1 MFIATNLEALAEE
14 DDEEF
19 DDMTEDSVS
28 EVSLNLFL
36 EPIGSKFIISNA
48 RNTRFYTLAV
58 FTN

>member
-48 RNTRFYTLAV
+48 RDTRSFTLAV